1 MKKLILI
8 LFVCLLGV
16 SSFGQNVQ
24 THYDLGKGR
33 EYLTTTVEMFRPDK
47 FGSTFFFIDMD
58 YGVAGVEGVSLAY
71 WEIARAITLFKSP
84 IAAHVEYNGG
94 FGQFP
99 ATLFNGAYQINDAY
113 LAGLEYSVNAKDFS
127 RGFTI
132 QTLFKTIR
140 GKNDA
145 SFQLT
150 GVWYLNML
158 KNKVTFSGFADF
170 WKEDNNFKIAV
181 TTAGDD
187 IIKTTEFVFLAEP
200 QLWYNFCKN
209 FAAGGEVELSSNFAG
224 NKGFMVNPTV
234 ALKYTF

>member
-58 YGVAGVEGVSLAY
+58 YGSNGVEGVSLAY
-71 WEIARAITLFKSP
+71 WEIARAFTFGKCPL
-84 IAAHVEYNGG
+84 ALHVEYNGG
-94 FGQFP
+94 FGQYMP
-99 ATLFNGAYQINDAY
+99 GGAYQINDAY
-113 LAGLEYSVNAKDFS
+113 LGGVEYSWNAKDFS
-127 RGFTI
+127 RGFTL
-132 QTLFKTIR
+132 QTLFKSIED
-140 GKNDA
+140 KNKA

-150 GVWYLNML
+150 GVWYMNML

-170 WKEDNNFKIAV
+170 WKEDNVFALG
-181 TTAGDD
+181 TAAEE
-187 IIKTTEFVFLAEP
+187 TTEFVFLAEP

-234 ALKYTF
+234 AMKYTF

>member
-1 MKKLILI
+1 MKKLVLI

-47 FGSTFFFIDMD
+47 FGSTFFFIDMN
-58 YGVAGVEGVSLAY
+58 YGQAGVEGVSMAY

-84 IAAHVEYNGG
+84 IAVHVEYNGG
-94 FGQFP
+94 FGQFMP
-99 ATLFNGAYQINDAY
+99 GGAYQINDAY
-113 LAGLEYSVNAKDFS
+113 LGGLEYSLNAKDFS
-127 RGFTI
+127 RGITI
-132 QTLFKTIR
+132 QTLFKSIR
-140 GKNDA
+140 GKNEA

-150 GVWYLNML
+150 GVWYMNCF
-158 KNKVTFSGFADF
+158 KNKVTFNGFADF
-170 WKEDNNFKIAV
+170 WKEDSDFNFDG
-181 TTAGDD
+181 TTDA
-187 IIKTTEFVFLAEP
+187 EFTFLAEP

-209 FAAGGEVELSSNFAG
+209 FSAGGEVELSNNFGG
-224 NKGFMVNPTV
+224 NEGFMVNPTA